1 MSSYRQVLET
11 FDRPIAFQRLFVEF
25 TGSITA
31 ALMLSQAVYWSKR
44 TSDPEHWFYKSQ
56 AEWAEETGLS
66 RAEQETARRR
76 LRQVGVLEEKSEG
89 LPRRLFYR
97 INADRIEELRQE
109 VCARLNERSQ
119 TSMRES
125 SRLESGNP
133 ADWDAGIQQ
142 TGQAEK
148 SRADAGALP
157 LLAPP
162 EITTEITTETTTYN
176 PPFPPKQTQNHPTSP
191 VGEIVSFPAN
201 GKATDPAVF
210 FTAWNDHCGVLPKCR
225 RNAEAAKL
233 IKRELKTRS
242 PAELVAAIS
251 SAAKVVAKD
260 AFWIERGYGL
270 VNLLRHL
277 DSKVEQYQHRGD
289 LSNADAKTLRRAQ
302 ELWQM
307 DLGGSHGAS

>member
-1 MSSYRQVLET
+1 MSVHYISAAYRAKVGNAITKAVLVKLADNCNDKGVCWPSLNTIARET
-11 FDRPIAFQRLFVEF
+11 ELNRSTVIRHIARLKE
-25 TGSITA
+25 
-31 ALMLSQAVYWSKR
+31 L
-44 TSDPEHWFYKSQ
+44 
-56 AEWAEETGLS
+56 
-66 RAEQETARRR
+66 
-76 LRQVGVLEEKSEG
+76 GVLIVNHRMDDDGASASNRYLLSLTALRKLEMAP
-89 LPRRLFYR
+89 LRDA
-97 INADRIEELRQE
+97 AD
-109 VCARLNERSQ
+109 
-119 TSMRES
+119 
-125 SRLESGNP
+125 
-133 ADWDAGIQQ
+133 
-142 TGQAEK
+142 
-148 SRADAGALP
+148 
-157 LLAPP
+157 LLLDSAPP
-162 EITTEITTETTTYN
+162 SGPQ
-176 PPFPPKQTQNHPTSP
+176 PPPLVADSHHPSRTQPPPLVAHSHPGSGPQPPKPSMNRHLEPSKEPTPPSPPNQTPNHPTSP
-191 VGEIVSFPAN
+191 VGEIVLFPAN